1 MVKIILLIFAIISFL
16 YFLIR
21 TLLNSDPSKISKFI
35 RISISILILL
45 VILFFLN
52 RGNLSFLS
60 PLIAIARK
68 LLMLGI

>member
-1 MVKIILLIFAIISFL
+1 MVKILLFILVIISFL

-21 TLLNSDPSKISKFI
+21 TVINSDPSKISKFI
-35 RISISILILL
+35 RISLSILILL
-45 VILFFLN
+45 AVLFFLT

-60 PLIAIARK
+60 PLISIGRK

>member
-1 MVKIILLIFAIISFL
+1 MVKILLFTLVIISFL

-21 TLLNSDPSKISKFI
+21 TVINSDPSKISKFI
-35 RISISILILL
+35 RISLSFLILL
-45 VILFFLN
+45 AVLFFLT

-60 PLIAIARK
+60 PLISIGRK